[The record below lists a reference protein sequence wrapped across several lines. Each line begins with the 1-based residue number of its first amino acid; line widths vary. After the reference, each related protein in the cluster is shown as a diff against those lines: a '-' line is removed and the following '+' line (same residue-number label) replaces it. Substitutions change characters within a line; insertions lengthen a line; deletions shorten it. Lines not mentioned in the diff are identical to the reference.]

1 MDSPAPPG
9 LNRLSDYRAPDWRVP
24 AVSLHFLLDAE
35 RTIVRATLLVERNGQ
50 HSRPLLLDGDELETL
65 AVRLNGAEQPLPN
78 SARRL
83 SIAIEGD
90 RATIETTV
98 AIHPAAN
105 SRLMGLYASGGNLI
119 TQCEAE
125 GFRRISWFP
134 DRPDVLSRYHV
145 RLEADRSLY
154 PVLLANGDRAATG
167 DLPDNRHFAEWQDP
181 HPKPCYL
188 FALVAGP
195 LSALTDSFT
204 TRSGRVVDLAI
215 WVAPADVPRCHHA
228 MHSLK
233 QAMRFDEERYG
244 REYDLDLFNIVA
256 VHDFNFGAME
266 NKGLNIFNARYILAD
281 AETAT
286 DFDFD
291 SIAAVVAHEYF
302 HNWSGNRVTCRD
314 WFQLSLKEGFTVFRD
329 EEFSADMGSRTVKR
343 VEDVN
348 VLRTAQFAE
357 DAGPMAHP
365 VRPDSF
371 VEISNFYTAT
381 IYQKGA
387 EVVRMIHTLL
397 GSERFRQGSDLY
409 FERHDGQ
416 AVTCEDFVLAMEDA
430 SGVDLGQFRRWYSQA
445 GTPRVSAA
453 GEYDDELQRYTLT
466 LRQSTAPTPGQSA
479 KLPLMIPVALGL
491 LGTAGNLPLRLAG
504 ETPDG
509 DTADNTHR
517 VLVLSAEE
525 QTFCF
530 ERVMEPPVPALLR
543 GFSAPVRLDYDYSS
557 ADLCALMSRE
567 DDGFLRW
574 DAAQQFALRALD
586 TAQQQLAAGAPVTVD
601 PLYLDACGELLA
613 NTALDPAMVAEML
626 RLPGEGFLAEL
637 AAARGGADVDAIHAA
652 RNAVR
657 WALAQRHGRAFEACY
672 QRLTSSAPYAP
683 DAGQIGARSLRNT
696 CLDYLALAGEE
707 GLALAAA
714 QFADASNM
722 SDRLAALQALA
733 YYGSAAQ
740 RDATLAWFY
749 EDWQHE
755 TLVVNQWL
763 QVQATLPGADTL
775 ERVQRLLQHPAFDS
789 RNPNKLRAL
798 VGAFCSANPVN
809 FHRADGAGYRFLADQ
824 IEELDARNPQI
835 AARLLTPLT
844 KWRNYRGREQL
855 MRAQL
860 QRLADRPNVSR
871 DLYEVLAKA
880 LAA

>member
-329 EEFSADMGSRTVKR
+329 QQFSESIGSAAVKR
-343 VEDVN
+343 IESIRTLRSFQFPED
-348 VLRTAQFAE
+348 E
-357 DAGPMAHP
+357 GPLAHAVQP
-365 VRPDSF
+365 EAYL
-371 VEISNFYTAT
+371 EISNFYTAT
-381 IYQKGA
+381 VYNKGA
-387 EVVRMIHTLL
+387 ELARMIHRLL
-397 GSERFRQGSDLY
+397 GPDAFRRGSDRFFADNDGKAATVADFLAAMAGQGLDSARFR
-409 FERHDGQ
+409 H
-416 AVTCEDFVLAMEDA
+416 
-430 SGVDLGQFRRWYSQA
+430 WYSQP
-445 GTPRVSAA
+445 GTPRLTVAAHHDAANSRLTLNLAQSNPASAA
-453 GEYDDELQRYTLT
+453 AAPLPIPLDIALFSASGEKLAETRDAALT
-466 LRQSTAPTPGQSA
+466 ERFADLVFDGISAPPVLSLNRGFTAPVIVSPEPGRAALALLARAEDDPFARYEAMQQ
-479 KLPLMIPVALGL
+479 LM
-491 LGTAGNLPLRLAG
+491 
-504 ETPDG
+504 
-509 DTADNTHR
+509 
-517 VLVLSAEE
+517 LSALSDSIGSGRIEGEDDVATAVARLLE
-525 QTFCF
+525 QW
-530 ERVMEPPVPALLR
+530 RDDPAL
-543 GFSAPVRLDYDYSS
+543 
-557 ADLCALMSRE
+557 
-567 DDGFLRW
+567 
-574 DAAQQFALRALD
+574 
-586 TAQQQLAAGAPVTVD
+586 TAETILIPSESLIGERM
-601 PLYLDACGELLA
+601 PL
-613 NTALDPAMVAEML
+613 LDPAAVHSAREGLRRALLTALETPLTAIWNSCTADPGSITPQAKGLRRLKSVTLSLLTAADSAESAQLAYSQFIDATTMTDRMAALTALSHSHHPQRREAL
-626 RLPGEGFLAEL
+626 RRFHDRYAAMPEVMDKWFGAQAASIRADVLAE
-637 AAARGGADVDAIHAA
+637 
-652 RNAVR
+652 VR
-657 WALAQRHGRAFEACY
+657 ALE
-672 QRLTSSAPYAP
+672 
-683 DAGQIGARSLRNT
+683 
-696 CLDYLALAGEE
+696 
-707 GLALAAA
+707 
-714 QFADASNM
+714 
-722 SDRLAALQALA
+722 
-733 YYGSAAQ
+733 
-740 RDATLAWFY
+740 
-749 EDWQHE
+749 
-755 TLVVNQWL
+755 
-763 QVQATLPGADTL
+763 
-775 ERVQRLLQHPAFDS
+775 QHPLYS
-789 RNPNKLRAL
+789 QRNPNRLRAL
-798 VGAFCSANPVN
+798 VLGYAMNQPR
-809 FHRADGAGYRFLADQ
+809 FHRKDGAGYAFVEAQVRAADA
-824 IEELDARNPQI
+824 INPQS
-835 AARLLTPLT
+835 AARLAAPLT
-844 KWRNYRGREQL
+844 RWRRLVPPYADA
-855 MRAQL
+855 MRASL
-860 QRLADRPNVSR
+860 ERLAASPTISR
-871 DLYEVLAKA
+871 DLLEVVSQSLK
-880 LAA
+880 